1 MEKLPFPETNT
12 VQKDKHMSE
21 NMTRTKKEQW
31 AKLLAPIRH
40 GMTDPAKVHFDRGAQ
55 PLPCRLRPHPLFQF
69 IQDTRAQNAGTP
81 LLGQRPRP

>member
-40 GMTDPAKVHFDRGAQ
+40 GMTDPAKVHFDPGRAA
-55 PLPCRLRPHPLFQF
+55 PTLPTTTASSFPIHS
-69 IQDTRAQNAGTP
+69 DTRAQNAGTP